1 MRPTFRGALGA
12 IERSSCGTLTRDTVA
27 TKGRR
32 FRMLMQLAVSP
43 SSWPEE
49 SSSPSEEQS
58 LQDLLFG
65 SLNDSDGDDD
75 DDINF
80 RSLPSELPLEV
91 RRLAKFD
98 PREVTDLA
106 TLQSAVFS
114 PHLKSMGSSYMQQR
128 MFEQGLKDA
137 DCTLVALLSPE
148 TAASLLRNELDGNDD
163 DQGDGTKDNLSGAA
177 AVAEDRAKARAA
189 AAASET
195 AVARANTPAV
205 VGGAQAARI
214 TIGGLALGAEPTL
227 DTWYVSGVV
236 VDPRARGFGIGRA
249 LVNGLIAAARSAD
262 PKVGA
267 ICLHVAPTN
276 AAALALYRG
285 AGFMDYERDL
295 FIEALPVDNAELES
309 TLRKADGAHEGETLM
324 ALKIMPDE

>member
-1 MRPTFRGALGA
+1 MRLTFRRAAGAA
-12 IERSSCGTLTRDTVA
+12 VRSSCGTLIRKTIA

-32 FRMLMQLAVSP
+32 FRLSMQLDASP
-43 SSWPEE
+43 SSRPEE

-65 SLNDSDGDDD
+65 GLTDSDED
-75 DDINF
+75 DDIDF

-91 RRLAKFD
+91 RHLAKFD

-148 TAASLLRNELDGNDD
+148 TAASLLCNELDGNDD
-163 DQGDGTKDNLSGAA
+163 DQNDGKDNRSGAA

-189 AAASET
+189 AAASEM

-214 TIGGLALGAEPTL
+214 TIGGLVLGAEPIS
-227 DTWYVSGVV
+227 DIWYVSGVV

-249 LVNGLIAAARSAD
+249 LVNGLIAAARFAD

-295 FIEALPVDNAELES
+295 FIEALPVEDAELES
-309 TLRKADGAHEGETLM
+309 ALRKADGAQEGETLM
-324 ALKIMPDE
+324 ALKVVPEE